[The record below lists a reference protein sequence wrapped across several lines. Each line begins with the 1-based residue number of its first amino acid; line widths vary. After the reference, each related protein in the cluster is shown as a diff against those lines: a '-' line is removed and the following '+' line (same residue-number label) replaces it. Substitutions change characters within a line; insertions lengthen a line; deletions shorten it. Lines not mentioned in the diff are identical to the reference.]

1 MEEKIKDIKNRATK
15 ILKSSTINLLTNERE
30 ILDILN
36 KIQNS
41 DNINIEYDSKTLDYI
56 ERYMIAKEK
65 MLIAENDTQFLNNL
79 SKELKSQEVRATD
92 MSTPPLF
99 IIKDAIGRD
108 IFFLTRKAV
117 ENYTTI
123 SSKSEKRL
131 IEVPSS
137 DSLEISQLVDIIKRN
152 FWK

>member
-137 DSLEISQLVDIIKRN
+137 DSLEISQLIDIIKRN
-152 FWK
+152 F

>member
-1 MEEKIKDIKNRATK
+1 MENKIKEIKNRATK
-15 ILKSSTINLLTNERE
+15 ILKSSTINLLTNEKE
-30 ILDILN
+30 ILDILS

-41 DNINIEYDSKTLDYI
+41 DNINIEYDSQTLDYI

-65 MLIAENDTQFLNNL
+65 MLIAESDTQFLNNL

-152 FWK
+152 F

>member
-1 MEEKIKDIKNRATK
+1 MEEKIKDIKNRAAK

-152 FWK
+152 F

>member
-152 FWK
+152 F